1 MNCPAKKGKINVF
14 CTTRPDFLYRK
25 NLGIP
30 MSSKID
36 DLDISILRELKKD
49 ARKSHRDIAEKLG
62 VAEGTI
68 YNRVNKLQEMGVIK
82 RFMVDLDYSK
92 LGYDLTAVIGVI
104 VEGGHLPEIEEKIA
118 KKPNVSA
125 VYDVTG
131 DYDALVVAKFMDR
144 DALNKFVKGLL
155 AIPHVKRTY
164 TMLVLNVMKE
174 THGVDL

>member
-1 MNCPAKKGKINVF
+1 
-14 CTTRPDFLYRK
+14 
-25 NLGIP
+25 

-36 DLDISILRELKKD
+36 DLDINIIKELKKD

-82 RFMVDLDYSK
+82 RFMVDLDYAK
-92 LGYDLTAVIGVI
+92 LGYDLSAVIGII
-104 VEGGHLPEIEEKIA
+104 VEGGFLAEIEEKIA

-125 VYDVTG
+125 LYDVTG
-131 DYDALVVAKFMDR
+131 DYDALIVAKFREREELD
-144 DALNKFVKGLL
+144 KFIKGVM